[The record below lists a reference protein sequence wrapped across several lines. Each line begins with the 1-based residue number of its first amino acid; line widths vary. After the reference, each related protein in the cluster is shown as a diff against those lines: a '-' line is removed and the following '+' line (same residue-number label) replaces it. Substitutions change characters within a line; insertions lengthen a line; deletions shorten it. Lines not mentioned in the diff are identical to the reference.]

1 MSNEKMPINF
11 VYNLYLDENG
21 HNCGYCKDSETG
33 IKNKSSYS
41 FGFVTDKY
49 PADLYEKMMF
59 NGWRR
64 CGTYTYKPNLFKS
77 CCKSYT
83 CRLNINDYK
92 PNKDQRRVMKR
103 FRKYLSGELEEEK
116 NKMKIDNNNNK
127 EKKIIDDKYKIEI
140 EKFIDDYIKKKDY
153 LNIVN
158 NFIEND
164 NLFSK
169 NNLIR
174 NLNRKFGDYSSN
186 IIIILLNYIKKI
198 LPNESE
204 NLQNKI
210 FDSIKNFYEQNDSF
224 KQNYK
229 ITLSEKTFHLNFK
242 VNNTSEYNEFIS
254 KIQKENKEPEKQQNK
269 QKPFIKKK
277 DKKSNNNN
285 NNNNII
291 ENKTESESEKY
302 YSLEYFDEIITEPKI
317 KLPLKHTYTCELSD
331 IIEAQP
337 DRHEVYKKY
346 QKLIHKDKESDLKE
360 SRYNDAWGESNL
372 YSSHIPIPYPPNFF
386 QTTPH
391 PNIYPKKYGTYNFI
405 HKIDGKIIAVGV
417 WDILP
422 TSLSSVYLYYDTDY
436 SFLDLGVFTAVREI
450 EYMRNFQ
457 KLVDPN
463 FKYYM
468 MGFYIDTCQKMKYKG
483 FYHPM
488 EILDPF
494 TMNYVYL
501 DDVRDIIKDNK
512 IHQLSKEKNV
522 NFKSFTNDE
531 IDKIINDL
539 LIDFKGKKISFI
551 QFVFSYI
558 NEKYIEQIINTVK
571 RFISLI
577 GKDVFNS
584 IKFIAKFN

>member
-1 MSNEKMPINF
+1 MSNEKMPIN
-11 VYNLYLDENG
+11 VVNLYLDDNG

-116 NKMKIDNNNNK
+116 NKMKIDNNNNNNK

-229 ITLSEKTFHLNFK
+229 ITLSEKTFHLNFI

-269 QKPFIKKK
+269 QKPFTKKK
-277 DKKSNNNN
+277 DKKN

-346 QKLIHKDKESDLKE
+346 QKLIHKDKDSELKE

-531 IDKIINDL
+531 IDKIINEL

>member
-1 MSNEKMPINF
+1 MSNEKMPIN
-11 VYNLYLDENG
+11 VVNLYLDDNG

-116 NKMKIDNNNNK
+116 NKMKIDNNNNNNK

-174 NLNRKFGDYSSN
+174 NINRKFGDYSSN

-229 ITLSEKTFHLNFK
+229 ITLSEKTFHLNFI

-269 QKPFIKKK
+269 QKPFTKKK
-277 DKKSNNNN
+277 DKKN

-346 QKLIHKDKESDLKE
+346 QKLIHKDKDSELKE

-450 EYMRNFQ
+450 EYMKNFQ

-501 DDVRDIIKDNK
+501 DDVREIIKDNK

-531 IDKIINDL
+531 IDKIINEL

>member
-1 MSNEKMPINF
+1 MSNEKMPINIL
-11 VYNLYLDENG
+11 NLYLDENG
-21 HNCGYCKDSETG
+21 HNCGYCNDSETG
-33 IKNKSSYS
+33 KKNNSSYS
-41 FGFVTDKY
+41 FGFVTNKY

-116 NKMKIDNNNNK
+116 NKMKIDINNNNNNK

-140 EKFIDDYIKKKDY
+140 EKFIDDYIKKKYY

-198 LPNESE
+198 LPNENE

-229 ITLSEKTFHLNFK
+229 ITLSEKTFHLNFI
-242 VNNTSEYNEFIS
+242 VNNSLEYNEFIS
-254 KIQKENKEPEKQQNK
+254 KIQNEKKEPENK
-269 QKPFIKKK
+269 QKPKKK
-277 DKKSNNNN
+277 DKKNNNN
-285 NNNNII
+285 NNKI

-337 DRHEVYKKY
+337 DRYEVYKKY
-346 QKLIHKDKESDLKE
+346 QKLIHKDKESDLE
-360 SRYNDAWGESNL
+360 VSRFNDSWGESNL

-386 QTTPH
+386 QTTSH
-391 PNIYPKKYGTYNFI
+391 PNLYPKKYGTYNFI
-405 HKIDGKIIAVGV
+405 HKIDGKIIAIGI

-450 EYMRNFQ
+450 EYMKNFQ
-457 KLVDPN
+457 KLIDPN

-531 IDKIINDL
+531 IDKIINEL
-539 LIDFKGKKISFI
+539 LIDFK
-551 QFVFSYI
+551 
-558 NEKYIEQIINTVK
+558 
-571 RFISLI
+571 
-577 GKDVFNS
+577 
-584 IKFIAKFN
+584 

>member
-1 MSNEKMPINF
+1 MSNEKMPIN
-11 VYNLYLDENG
+11 VVNLYLDDNG

-116 NKMKIDNNNNK
+116 NKMKIDNNNNNNK

-140 EKFIDDYIKKKDY
+140 EKFIDDYIKKKYY

-198 LPNESE
+198 LPNENE

-229 ITLSEKTFHLNFK
+229 ITLSEKTFHLNFI

-269 QKPFIKKK
+269 QKPFTKKK
-277 DKKSNNNN
+277 DKKN

-346 QKLIHKDKESDLKE
+346 QKLIHKDKDSELKE

-450 EYMRNFQ
+450 EYMKNFQ

-501 DDVRDIIKDNK
+501 DDVREIIKDNK

-531 IDKIINDL
+531 IDKIINEL

-584 IKFIAKFN
+584 IEFIAKFN

>member
-1 MSNEKMPINF
+1 MPIN
-11 VYNLYLDENG
+11 VVNLYLDDNG

-116 NKMKIDNNNNK
+116 NKMKIDNNNNNNK

-229 ITLSEKTFHLNFK
+229 ITLSEKTFHLNFI

-269 QKPFIKKK
+269 QKPFTKKK
-277 DKKSNNNN
+277 DKKNN

-291 ENKTESESEKY
+291 ENKTEYESEKY

-405 HKIDGKIIAVGV
+405 HKIDGKIIAIGV

-463 FKYYM
+463 FKYYV

>member
-1 MSNEKMPINF
+1 MSNEKMPINIL
-11 VYNLYLDENG
+11 NLYLDENG
-21 HNCGYCKDSETG
+21 HNCGYCNDSETG
-33 IKNKSSYS
+33 KKNNSSYS
-41 FGFVTDKY
+41 FGFVTNKY

-116 NKMKIDNNNNK
+116 NKMKIDNNNNNK

-198 LPNESE
+198 LPNENE

-229 ITLSEKTFHLNFK
+229 ITLSEKTFHLNFI
-242 VNNTSEYNEFIS
+242 VNNSLEYNEFIS
-254 KIQKENKEPEKQQNK
+254 KIQNEKKEPEKQSNK
-269 QKPFIKKK
+269 QKPKKK
-277 DKKSNNNN
+277 DKKNNNN
-285 NNNNII
+285 NNKI

-337 DRHEVYKKY
+337 DRYEVYKKY
-346 QKLIHKDKESDLKE
+346 QKLIHKDKESDLKV
-360 SRYNDAWGESNL
+360 SSFNDSWGESNL

-386 QTTPH
+386 QTTSH
-391 PNIYPKKYGTYNFI
+391 PNLYPKKYGTYNFI
-405 HKIDGKIIAVGV
+405 HKIDGKIIAIGI

-450 EYMRNFQ
+450 EYMKNFQ
-457 KLVDPN
+457 KLIDPN

-501 DDVRDIIKDNK
+501 DDVREIIKDNK

-531 IDKIINDL
+531 IDKIINEL

-551 QFVFSYI
+551 QFLFSCI
-558 NEKYIEQIINTVK
+558 NEKYIEKIINTVK

-584 IKFIAKFN
+584 IEFIAKFN

>member
-1 MSNEKMPINF
+1 MQIIISALGGKI
-11 VYNLYLDENG
+11 
-21 HNCGYCKDSETG
+21 T
-33 IKNKSSYS
+33 
-41 FGFVTDKY
+41 
-49 PADLYEKMMF
+49 
-59 NGWRR
+59 
-64 CGTYTYKPNLFKS
+64 
-77 CCKSYT
+77 
-83 CRLNINDYK
+83 
-92 PNKDQRRVMKR
+92 
-103 FRKYLSGELEEEK
+103 
-116 NKMKIDNNNNK
+116 KMKEPPKGTPEQI
-127 EKKIIDDKYKIEI
+127 EIIDDKFYEFNFYKNIGIEKQKYLKISEAHGDEISEYPDEKYKIKLFGSSKSCKNEIMVDEKEKILLIQGHPEYHPQFNSHRVAKFYIQFRLKKEPTKEEI

-198 LPNESE
+198 LPNENE

-229 ITLSEKTFHLNFK
+229 ITLSEKTFHLNFI

-269 QKPFIKKK
+269 KPFTKKK
-277 DKKSNNNN
+277 DKKNNNN

-346 QKLIHKDKESDLKE
+346 QKLIHKDKDSELKE

-584 IKFIAKFN
+584 IEFIAKFNRF

>member
-1 MSNEKMPINF
+1 MSNEKMPIN
-11 VYNLYLDENG
+11 VVNLYLDDNG

-116 NKMKIDNNNNK
+116 NKMKIDNNNNNNK

-140 EKFIDDYIKKKDY
+140 EKFIDDYIKKKYY

-198 LPNESE
+198 LPNENE

-229 ITLSEKTFHLNFK
+229 ITLSEKTFHLNFI
-242 VNNTSEYNEFIS
+242 VNNIQEYNEFIS

-269 QKPFIKKK
+269 QKPFTKKK
-277 DKKSNNNN
+277 DKKN

-346 QKLIHKDKESDLKE
+346 QKLIHKDKDSELKE

-501 DDVRDIIKDNK
+501 DDVREIIKDNK

-584 IKFIAKFN
+584 IEFIAKFN